1 MESTTIQNEHLIVQ
15 RLIDGLLKG
24 NKEKF
29 KRTTFASPE
38 IAKKTIYF
46 AVWEYLQEMQSG
58 SVILTPSERY
68 QMYRYDLNKI
78 EFTGKNPVVTELKF
92 KKWCKDNAY
101 WIIPLL
107 SLLAAL

>member
-24 NKEKF
+24 QKDKF
-29 KRTTFASPE
+29 KRTTFESPE

-46 AVWEYLQEMQSG
+46 SVWEYLQGTQGG
-58 SVILTPSERY
+58 SVILTPSESY
-68 QMYRYDLNKI
+68 QMYRYDLNQI

-107 SLLAAL
+107 SMLAAL